1 MKKGWTYKKFVDCI
15 NKIPKQRQVKSKD
28 YLSSGLY
35 PIVSQEKELVS
46 GYWNDEDYL
55 YKHDKPIIIF
65 GDHTKEIKYID
76 FDFVVGADGTQ
87 ILQPKDDID
96 SRFFYYALLATP
108 IRSLGYARHFKL
120 LKEKSFLIPKLTE
133 QKRIVKQL
141 DATFEQIDELK
152 AYAEK
157 QLAEAR
163 ALFQKSLA
171 KAMEPKK
178 GWEEKKVKDLSL
190 LITKGSSP
198 KWQGNSYVDSDGILF
213 VTSENVRE
221 GNLVLNPAKYVDKS
235 FNQKQRRSILKK
247 DDVLVNIVGASIGR
261 AAIFDIDVEDANIN
275 QAVCLVRPDKQR
287 LSPHYLCLFLN
298 SEHAF
303 NQYTAMVK
311 DTARA
316 NLSLENIGSLIINI
330 PPLSEQQ
337 RIVER
342 LDSISENVR
351 KYEDIQR
358 KIIAEC
364 DALKQA
370 LLRQVFE

>member
-1 MKKGWTYKKFVDCI
+1 MKKGWTYKKLGDCI

-133 QKRIVKQL
+133 QKRIVERL
-141 DATFEQIDELK
+141 DAAFAQIDELK
-152 AYAEK
+152 ANAEK

-171 KAMEPKK
+171 KAMEPKD
-178 GWEEKKVKDLSL
+178 GWEEKMLSEITEVKDGTHDSPRYVTDGIPFVTQKNITVDGFDLLNTKKISL
-190 LITKGSSP
+190 EDHKKFYTRSNVEFGDIIIAMIGANRGMSCIVDTQEIFSIKNVGLIKKTKNINMRYLLYYLHSSAAY
-198 KWQGNSYVDSDGILF
+198 SYV
-213 VTSENVRE
+213 
-221 GNLVLNPAKYVDKS
+221 
-235 FNQKQRRSILKK
+235 
-247 DDVLVNIVGASIGR
+247 
-261 AAIFDIDVEDANIN
+261 
-275 QAVCLVRPDKQR
+275 
-287 LSPHYLCLFLN
+287 
-298 SEHAF
+298 
-303 NQYTAMVK
+303 
-311 DTARA
+311 
-316 NLSLENIGSLIINI
+316 LENSNGGAQEFIGLKGLRNFPIQLPSLAV
-330 PPLSEQQ
+330 QQ

-351 KYEDIQR
+351 KYEEIQR